1 MKNPT
6 TTNATILIV
15 DDQEQCVQIV
25 GTLLTEMGFEVIPAH
40 SGEQA
45 FQRLATTTPDI
56 ILLDLL
62 MPEMDGMEVCRQL
75 KAAPRWSH
83 VPVIFLSAADDK
95 DLIVE
100 AIECGGVDYVTK
112 PFNKGELT
120 TRLRMHLA
128 LKHANDE
135 LRNLAEDKDELLGI
149 LTHDLANHLVGIH
162 LNTIVL
168 HEQIHEMPPPTAHLV
183 ENIRHC
189 TESMLTFVQQFLAN
203 QSAEHLHIQA
213 EPMNIKEMLEHA
225 VEKHVAMA
233 ANKNI
238 TLQLKL
244 PKNPLIALADPGALA
259 QVIDNLLSNALKF
272 SRKGSKV
279 TLGAGCD
286 PMEWIHIF
294 VRDKGPGFTHED
306 QEKMFRRYG
315 RLSARPTG
323 GEPSTGLGLS
333 IVKRLVDAMNGRIVV
348 ESETGKGT
356 CITVRLPV
364 APTFNT
370 DNC

>member
-1 MKNPT
+1 MQRVCKYDAAGVRQQT
-6 TTNATILIV
+6 HFSHFSAEISHLRFKI
-15 DDQEQCVQIV
+15 Q
-25 GTLLTEMGFEVIPAH
+25 H

-62 MPEMDGMEVCRQL
+62 MPGMDGKEVCRQL
-75 KAAPRWSH
+75 KADPRWSH
-83 VPVIFLSAADDK
+83 LPVIFLSAADDK

-112 PFNKGELT
+112 PFNKAELT
-120 TRLRMHLA
+120 TRLRTHLA
-128 LKHANDE
+128 LKQANDE

-149 LTHDLANHLVGIH
+149 LTHDLGNHLVGIQ
-162 LNTIVL
+162 LNTVVL
-168 HEQIHEMPPPTAHLV
+168 HEQVGGMPPPSAHLV
-183 ENIRHC
+183 KNIMHC
-189 TESMLTFVQQFLAN
+189 TESMLTFVQEFLAN
-203 QSAEHLHIQA
+203 QSAEHMHVQA
-213 EPMNIKEMLEHA
+213 EPIHIKEMLEQA
-225 VEKHVAMA
+225 VEKHAAMA
-233 ANKNI
+233 SKKNI

-244 PKNPLIALADPGALA
+244 PKKPLVAMADPRALA

-279 TLGAGCD
+279 TLGAERD
-286 PMEWIHIF
+286 PMEWISIF
-294 VRDKGPGFTHED
+294 VRDKGPGFTLED

-356 CITVRLPV
+356 CITVRLPP
-364 APTFNT
+364 AALESDSSAQTN
-370 DNC
+370 